1 MTRESIWPHAYLWR
15 ASVVAAAGLC
25 LLWPWRAGF
34 GWGHEGHA
42 VVGLIAEHYMTGAAL
57 GIGQ

>member
-1 MTRESIWPHAYLWR
+1 
-15 ASVVAAAGLC
+15 

-42 VVGLIAEHYMTGAAL
+42 VVGLIAERYMTPAAL
-57 GIGQ
+57 ARAHDLLDGATIDSIAS